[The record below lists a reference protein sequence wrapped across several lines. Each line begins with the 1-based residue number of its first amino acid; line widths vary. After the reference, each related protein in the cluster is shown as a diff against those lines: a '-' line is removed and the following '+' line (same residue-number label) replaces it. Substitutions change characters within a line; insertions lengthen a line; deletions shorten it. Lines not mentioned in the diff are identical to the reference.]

1 MLENL
6 KIVIRK
12 QKKLLLLFFLTIFI
26 PSVTLSIFALRA
38 IRNERFRLA
47 EQVENDHR
55 RTADLLKSQI
65 SARIENID
73 LSLQSLASHP
83 SFLERDFIGMNDLI
97 SSRTAGESLFG
108 QVVIVYKSEETL
120 FPLFQ
125 SLKTEKDDFP
135 FVLSPNQRALLSE
148 AAENEYKLKNYRRAI
163 AIYERLFSSGGN
175 GSFKAEM
182 LINKGRCLMRSG
194 AYTQALQIYTRILE
208 DYPSSISSSG
218 LPLELAAELQIL
230 ECYRKLNNPRK
241 FLESAIKLY
250 RDILQEPWKLSRDQ
264 YNLYSSM
271 TESELAEALAQP
283 QYDAEKGL
291 YESEFLELKERHR
304 NHQATWEEIEIIKY
318 EIVPELKRMLDSP
331 RINSDLTIHRSLFID
346 EEEFLL
352 IGAWILEKSGLNPQG
367 ILVAEIDEESFKTEL
382 LNPVL
387 SEYLKQGDMNVIIS
401 KIQGEEL
408 IGKTDPKFPV
418 STLTAFF
425 EENFPP
431 WKIDFFRTK
440 AESSSLKSLSKNFYF
455 WTILT
460 LFIILTFGG
469 ILITRTLSQEME
481 VLKVKSDFVSS
492 VSHELKTPLTSIKAL
507 IERLKEGKVK
517 GSDIMMEYFSLISND
532 TEKLTRLV
540 KNILDFS
547 KIEEGKME
555 YEFEETDIPALVRQ
569 ELEAFQQDEIY
580 RDVKMR
586 VHIAENVPP
595 IQTDS
600 SALARAFCNLLNN
613 AVKFSPENPDISV
626 GVIFEKG
633 NIIISVKDKGI
644 GIPEDEID
652 KIFDKFYQGKNSHE
666 LTVKGTGLGLTLVK
680 HIAEA
685 HEGWVSV
692 KSKQGAGS
700 TFSLILPYQ
709 QRRKGR

>member
-1 MLENL
+1 
-6 KIVIRK
+6 
-12 QKKLLLLFFLTIFI
+12 
-26 PSVTLSIFALRA
+26 
-38 IRNERFRLA
+38 
-47 EQVENDHR
+47 
-55 RTADLLKSQI
+55 
-65 SARIENID
+65 
-73 LSLQSLASHP
+73 
-83 SFLERDFIGMNDLI
+83 
-97 SSRTAGESLFG
+97 
-108 QVVIVYKSEETL
+108 
-120 FPLFQ
+120 
-125 SLKTEKDDFP
+125 
-135 FVLSPNQRALLSE
+135 
-148 AAENEYKLKNYRRAI
+148 
-163 AIYERLFSSGGN
+163 
-175 GSFKAEM
+175 
-182 LINKGRCLMRSG
+182 
-194 AYTQALQIYTRILE
+194 
-208 DYPSSISSSG
+208 
-218 LPLELAAELQIL
+218 
-230 ECYRKLNNPRK
+230 
-241 FLESAIKLY
+241 
-250 RDILQEPWKLSRDQ
+250 
-264 YNLYSSM
+264 M
-271 TESELAEALAQP
+271 TERELAEALTQP
-283 QYDAEKGL
+283 QYDTEKGL

-331 RINSDLTIHRSLFID
+331 RINSDLHIHRSLFMD

-382 LNPVL
+382 LDSVL
-387 SEYLKQGDMNVIIS
+387 SEYLKEGDMNVIVS

-408 IGKTDPKFPV
+408 IGKTDPKFSV

-431 WKIDFFRTK
+431 WKMDFFRTK

-455 WTILT
+455 WTILI
-460 LFIILTFGG
+460 LFIILAFGG
-469 ILITRTLSQEME
+469 VLIVRTLSHEME
-481 VLKVKSDFVSS
+481 ILKVKSDFVSS

-507 IERLKEGKVK
+507 LERLKEGKVK
-517 GSDIMMEYFSLISND
+517 DSDIMMEYFSLISHD

-555 YEFEETDIPALVRQ
+555 YEFEETDVPALVRQ

-586 VHIAENVPP
+586 VHIAENIPP
-595 IQTDS
+595 VQTDS
-600 SALARAFCNLLNN
+600 SALARAICNLLNN
-613 AVKFSPENPDISV
+613 AVKFSPENPNISV

-633 NIIISVKDKGI
+633 NIEISVKDKGI

-652 KIFDKFYQGKNSHE
+652 KIFDKFYQGKNSQE

-685 HEGWVSV
+685 HGGWVSV